1 MTDQPNVA
9 TTSPAPA
16 SSSDAP
22 QTTAEGTGAQAD
34 QSAPKEV
41 KTTEAPA
48 SSKPAKP
55 EEEYFDVKVNGRNVK
70 MTRQEVIDHA
80 SMSHAANERFNE
92 AKKTRQEVD
101 KIIARAKTNPI
112 EALLDPSL
120 GLTRDQVRD
129 AVEKWYSKEFIEPE
143 TLTAEQRKMK
153 EYEEKIQQYEQQ
165 ERQKKEELERE
176 AEEKMTSHQRE
187 FLQNQIIEALE
198 KSNLPKT
205 KDTVKRMAF
214 YMRQNLMNGW
224 DAPMEMI
231 ISQVK
236 KERLES
242 IRDEVSNSNAEQII
256 DMFGEDLI
264 NKIRQHDLKQLRDRR
279 NLPTFDSGKGPRGGG
294 TGPMDSERLTSRE
307 VNQRL
312 KDIRMGKI

>member
-1 MTDQPNVA
+1 
-9 TTSPAPA
+9 
-16 SSSDAP
+16 
-22 QTTAEGTGAQAD
+22 
-34 QSAPKEV
+34 
-41 KTTEAPA
+41 
-48 SSKPAKP
+48 
-55 EEEYFDVKVNGRNVK
+55 
-70 MTRQEVIDHA
+70 
-80 SMSHAANERFNE
+80 
-92 AKKTRQEVD
+92 
-101 KIIARAKTNPI
+101 
-112 EALLDPSL
+112 
-120 GLTRDQVRD
+120 
-129 AVEKWYSKEFIEPE
+129 
-143 TLTAEQRKMK
+143 
-153 EYEEKIQQYEQQ
+153 
-165 ERQKKEELERE
+165 
-176 AEEKMTSHQRE
+176 
-187 FLQNQIIEALE
+187 
-198 KSNLPKT
+198 
-205 KDTVKRMAF
+205 
-214 YMRQNLMNGW
+214 MNGW